1 MNLKLKKTLLL
12 TLAAALL
19 AGVSRVQRSLN
30 RDREQLGLTRIQP
43 LENAPPV
50 LAFTTVALGGFRGLI
65 SNALWIRASDL
76 QDEDKFF
83 EMAQLADW
91 ITKLEPHFV
100 QVWLVQAWNMAYNI
114 SVKFKDFPDRWR
126 WVSRGIELLRDEGLH
141 YNPNETLIYR
151 ELGWFFQHKLGQN
164 LDDANIYYKQQW
176 ANEMAKVF
184 DKKKPNLEELIHPQT
199 EDQKQRRQLLI
210 EKYKMDPEFM
220 KTVDERYG
228 PLEWRL
234 PEAHAIYWAA
244 EGLKRAQENP
254 DKIPKKDDL
263 ITLRRVI
270 YQSMQLSF
278 QRGKLV
284 TNPFVHAFEFGP
296 NLEIIPKVSAAYEQA
311 AEEDTEN
318 HDHIL
323 RAHRNFLRDAIYFL
337 YAHNRV
343 ADAAYWFK
351 YIAQHYPDKTMID
364 GKTNSFPRN
373 VTLDEYAVGRIQEDV
388 NETPKDR
395 VQAIIEGMLV
405 NSYRSLTL
413 EEDERAA
420 GYKLLA
426 RQVWNAYMSKIPKER
441 TEAIGLPPL
450 ADIDREM
457 LRRLL
462 DPESGVPLEERAVLR
477 TKLGLPAEAPVLPE
491 APGPP
496 TATNA
501 PPQKISASK

>member
-1 MNLKLKKTLLL
+1 MNLRLKKALLL
-12 TLAAALL
+12 LLAALL
-19 AGVSRVQRSLN
+19 LVSVSEVQRSLN
-30 RDREQLGLTRIQP
+30 RDRDKLGLTRVQP

-114 SVKFKDFPDRWR
+114 SVKFKDYSDRWR
-126 WVSRGIELLRDEGLH
+126 WVSRGIELLRDEGLR

-151 ELGWFFQHKLGQN
+151 ELAWFFQHKMGQN
-164 LDDANIYYKQQW
+164 LDDASMLYKQQW

-184 DKKKPNLEELIHPQT
+184 GKKKPDLEELIHPQT
-199 EDQKQRRQLLI
+199 EDQKERARLLR

-220 KTVDERYG
+220 KEVDQRHG

-234 PEAHAIYWAA
+234 PESHAIYWAA
-244 EGLKRAQENP
+244 MGLKIAQQNP
-254 DKIPKKDDL
+254 ERLPKKDDL

-270 YQSMQLSF
+270 YQSMQMSF

-284 TNPFVHAFEFGP
+284 TNPFEKAFEFGP

-311 AEEDTEN
+311 AEEDIEN

-337 YAHNRV
+337 YSHNRV

-351 YIAQHYPDKTMID
+351 YIGQKYPDKTMLD
-364 GKTNSFPRN
+364 NKPESLPRN
-373 VTLDEYAVGRIQEDV
+373 VTLDEYAVARIQEDV
-388 NETPKDR
+388 NETPRDR
-395 VQAIIEGMLV
+395 VKAILEGLLF
-405 NSYRSLTL
+405 NSYRSMTL
-413 EEDERAA
+413 DEDERAA
-420 GYKLLA
+420 GFQLLA
-426 RQVWNAYMSKIPKER
+426 RQVWNAYMTKIPKER
-441 TEAIGLPPL
+441 KEPIGLPPL
-450 ADIDREM
+450 LEIDQEVRK
-457 LRRLL
+457 RLL
-462 DPESGVPLEERAVLR
+462 DPETGVSPEERAVLR
-477 TKLGLPAEAPVLPE
+477 TKLRLPPEKATTVASTNALPE
-491 APGPP
+491 RVLS
-496 TATNA
+496 T
-501 PPQKISASK
+501 K